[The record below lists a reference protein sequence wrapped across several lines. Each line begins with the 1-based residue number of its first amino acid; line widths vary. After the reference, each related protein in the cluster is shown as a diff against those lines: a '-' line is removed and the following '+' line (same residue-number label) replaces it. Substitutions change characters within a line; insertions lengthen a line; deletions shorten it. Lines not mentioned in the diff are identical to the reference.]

1 MPQCVLPSVSLCV
14 EPPSEL
20 VEQVRPVKLKES
32 GGSAST
38 VARSKLGVQ
47 SDFLFGR
54 PVAVGRFTFGVKAV
68 AMKFSATPVRW
79 ADSPPG
85 VGDTAWQLR
94 RIE

>member
-1 MPQCVLPSVSLCV
+1 VSLCV

-20 VEQVRPVKLKES
+20 VEQLRLVKLTKS

-38 VARSKLGVQ
+38 IARSKLGMQ
-47 SDFLFGR
+47 SGFLFGR
-54 PVAVGRFTFGVKAV
+54 PVAAGRFTFGVNAV
-68 AMKFSATPVRW
+68 AMKFGSTPVQW

-85 VGDTAWQLR
+85 VRDIAWQLR